1 MRAVIVDDYG
11 ASARLAEVPTPEAQA
26 GQVRIKASV
35 AGMNPMDRAIAAGGW
50 QSQMPG
56 TFPMVLGFDVAGA
69 VDQIGE
75 GAGRFSV
82 GDVVF
87 GQTLVPPLGATG
99 TYAEYVAV
107 DENLPL
113 ARVPAGLDLAVAASA
128 PTAGMTG
135 RLIVDML
142 APLSGKSVLI
152 VGAGGGVGSFAT
164 QFAVEAGARVI
175 ANVRASQAERMR
187 SYGVVETLDHTTG
200 PLPELVERTHPDG
213 IDVLVDVANDAEGF
227 AELAAL
233 VQKGGAALTTRYVA
247 DQEALEARGV
257 TPVNFQLQA
266 SVELL
271 ERVGQA
277 LATGQ
282 IVAPPI
288 NRISLS
294 ETPGVFTDQN
304 GLAPDAKTVIVL

>member
-1 MRAVIVDDYG
+1 MRAVIVDEYG
-11 ASARLAEVPTPEAQA
+11 ASPRLTEVPTPEAEP
-26 GQVRIKASV
+26 GQVRIKARV

-50 QSQMPG
+50 KSQMPG

-69 VDQIGE
+69 VEQLGE

-82 GDVVF
+82 GDDVF
-87 GQTLVPPLGATG
+87 GQLLVPPLGGIG
-99 TYAEYVAV
+99 TYAEYVVA

-135 RLIVDML
+135 LLIVDML
-142 APLSGKSVLI
+142 APLSGKTVLI

-164 QFAVEAGARVI
+164 QFAVNAGARVI
-175 ANVRASQAERMR
+175 ANVRADNAERMH
-187 SYGVVETLDHTTG
+187 SYGIDETVDHTNG

-213 IDVLVDVANDAEGF
+213 IDVLVDMANDAENF

-247 DQEALEARGV
+247 DQDELESRGV
-257 TPVNFQLQA
+257 TAVNFQLQP

-271 ERVGQA
+271 ERVGDA
-277 LATGQ
+277 LASGQ

-288 NRISLS
+288 TRISLP
-294 ETPGVFTDQN
+294 EAPEVFADQN
-304 GLAPDAKTVIVL
+304 GSAPSGKTVIVL